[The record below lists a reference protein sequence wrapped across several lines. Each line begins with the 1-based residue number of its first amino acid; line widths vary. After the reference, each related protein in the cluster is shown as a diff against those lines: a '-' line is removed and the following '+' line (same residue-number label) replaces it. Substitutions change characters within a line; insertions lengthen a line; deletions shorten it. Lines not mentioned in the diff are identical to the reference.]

1 MLVKSMVKNDKR
13 RCECKKHYIC
23 EKDYVQNPAT
33 CICENG
39 KYLASIMDY
48 FAIICVMML

>member
-1 MLVKSMVKNDKR
+1 MLVKSMVENDKR

-39 KYLASIMDY
+39 KYLAIIMDD